1 MTYQIDTPLL
11 TRKYHSIRKPKELK
25 RILFLPFI
33 SGLLIPFISF
43 LFLSLSCLLSTNPT
57 VYNSYQFSLLH
68 NRMIE
73 LTISSKCCYDMN
85 NELNISNYM
94 NLQTLVVK
102 QNSLQS
108 LKSLKISN
116 NPVLQSIV
124 IENNCLNSIHSFVLT
139 SILYLRMIE
148 QIFLILLV

>member
-25 RILFLPFI
+25 RILFVLFI

-43 LFLSLSCLLSTNPT
+43 LYLSLSSLLSTNPT

-68 NRMIE
+68 NRITE
-73 LTISSKCCYDMN
+73 LTISSICCSDMN
-85 NELNISNYM
+85 NELNISNYL

-102 QNSLQS
+102 HNSLQS
-108 LKSLKISN
+108 LKVFKISN
-116 NPVLQSIV
+116 NPVLQSII
-124 IENNCLNSIHSFVLT
+124 IEDRCLNSVHSFVLT
-139 SILYLRMIE
+139 SIL
-148 QIFLILLV
+148 

>member
-1 MTYQIDTPLL
+1 MT
-11 TRKYHSIRKPKELK
+11 
-25 RILFLPFI
+25 
-33 SGLLIPFISF
+33 
-43 LFLSLSCLLSTNPT
+43 
-57 VYNSYQFSLLH
+57 
-68 NRMIE
+68 E

-85 NELNISNYM
+85 NELNISNYL

-102 QNSLQS
+102 HSSLQS

-124 IENNCLNSIHSFVLT
+124 IENNSLTSIHSFVLT

-148 QIFLILLV
+148 